1 METLDTEILPEEIV
15 LSKIYELRGVKVML
29 DFDLAVLYN
38 VETRDLNKA
47 VSRNPDRFPGDFM
60 FRLTPVEFENL
71 MFHFGTSS
79 WGGRRKLPNAFT
91 EAGVAMLSSVLKSKL
106 AINVNIQ
113 IIRIFT
119 KLRFAIQSHPGMLR
133 LIEEIQK
140 KDIEQDQ
147 QLLLIFEYLK
157 QLERSNQKETEFQ
170 ERRKIGFNLTDS

>member
-1 METLDTEILPEEIV
+1 MENLDTENLPEEIV

-38 VETRDLNKA
+38 VKTRDLNKA
-47 VSRNPDRFPGDFM
+47 VNRNSDRFPGDFM
-60 FRLTPVEFENL
+60 FRLTPVEFKNL
-71 MFHFGTSS
+71 MFQIGTSS

-91 EAGVAMLSSVLKSKL
+91 EAGVAMLSSVLNSTR
-106 AINVNIQ
+106 AIKVNVQ

-119 KLRFAIQSHPGMLR
+119 KLRIVIQSHPEMLR

-157 QLERSNQKETEFQ
+157 KLERSKQQETEFQ
-170 ERRKIGFNLTDS
+170 ERRKIGFSLTDS